1 MNDPPDLNPDD
12 NTSYHH
18 ADVDDV
24 VANLTRTQA
33 RLSSYL
39 VTHQDDLDPKDPTQ
53 LARLYDQHAPRLDR
67 FLSASHTLSTFSPG
81 IVDSI
86 DQFRRKKALGSLSAE
101 PEPYQP
107 LLSHDPTADDDLKEN
122 EQHDS

>member
-1 MNDPPDLNPDD
+1 MKDPPDLNPDD
-12 NTSYHH
+12 KTSYCR

-24 VANLTRTQA
+24 VANLARTQA

-53 LARLYDQHAPRLDR
+53 LVRLYGQHAPRLDR
-67 FLSASHTLSTFSPG
+67 FLSASHTLATCSRG

-86 DQFRRKKALGSLSAE
+86 DQFRREKALGSLSAK
-101 PEPYQP
+101 PEPYRP